1 MQQLTKAEEQIMQQL
16 WEMGEGIVADIRD
29 RFPDPKPARNTV
41 STIIRILE
49 QKEFVSHKAYG
60 KTFVYFPLVSKTEYS
75 KKQITNILHNY
86 FNNSFAGLTS
96 FFAKENN
103 LSVQEIDEIM
113 KTVKDEINNTET

>member
-86 FNNSFAGLTS
+86 FNNSFAGLAS